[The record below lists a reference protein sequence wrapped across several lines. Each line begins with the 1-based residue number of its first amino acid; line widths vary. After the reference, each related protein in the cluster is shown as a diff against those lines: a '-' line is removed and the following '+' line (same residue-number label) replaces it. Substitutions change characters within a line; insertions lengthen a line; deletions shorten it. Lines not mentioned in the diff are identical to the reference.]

1 MNFRP
6 WHLSPV
12 IVVLIIWVLATTSTT
27 ASDTLA
33 EVGFLTPSS
42 AHPLLELPATNG
54 MGIAFPNALIIAG
67 ASIILATAIWAFP
80 ELTFLWNEPTTVEAY
95 EVGPTPTSLPKAD
108 TPNLVAPDKDAEINP
123 FTGDVIDHDN

>member
-12 IVVLIIWVLATTSTT
+12 IVVLTIWVLATTSTT
-27 ASDTLA
+27 ASDMLA
-33 EVGFLTPSS
+33 EVGLLTPSS

-54 MGIAFPNALIIAG
+54 MGITLPNALIIAG
-67 ASIILATAIWAFP
+67 ASIILATVIWAFP

-123 FTGDVIDHDN
+123 FTGDVIDRDN